1 MTHLR
6 IAAVLFTLLLAARSA
21 TPPLDIQPGLMY
33 DHGRRGNP

>member
-21 TPPLDIQPGLMY
+21 TPLDIQPGLMY